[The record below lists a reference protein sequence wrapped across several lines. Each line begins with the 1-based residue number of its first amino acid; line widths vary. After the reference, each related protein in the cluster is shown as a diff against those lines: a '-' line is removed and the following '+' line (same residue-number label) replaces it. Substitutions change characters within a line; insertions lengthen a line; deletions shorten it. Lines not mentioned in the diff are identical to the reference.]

1 MKHVKDRVDF
11 NTIISTDFN
20 DKSFWHGYCIN
31 KDNDYKGGTNMGYKL
46 GVDVG
51 GTFTDLCLFNDEQRE
66 TRVFKLPSTPEDPSK
81 AIIEGINNI
90 LSFNNVKA
98 KSVQYVVHGTTVG
111 TNAAIER
118 KGARTALITTEGFR
132 DLLELARQ
140 TRPSIYNLFMDKPDP
155 LINRNLRKEVS
166 ERLNF
171 DGSVDTPIDREQVRA
186 VLNELSKEDINA
198 VSICFL
204 HSYVNPEHE
213 QIVKEMV
220 QELLP
225 GVYVSTSNEVLPEYR
240 EYERL
245 TTTTLNSYLGPVVS
259 QYVSNFADNVEKI
272 GIPVKPYINQSNS
285 GVMSIDTTKE
295 NPVRTALSGPSAGVA
310 GAAHI
315 SSLAGFKD
323 IITFD
328 MGGTS
333 TDVSLIQNST
343 PKVATGKSVAGF
355 PVQVPMTDVH
365 AVGAGGGSI
374 AWVDN
379 GGIVK
384 VGPHSAGA
392 NPGPAAYDRG
402 GTEPTVTDANVYLKR
417 LNPEYI
423 LDGSMKINYKAAE
436 DVITD
441 KLSNKLGLKVEEAAR
456 GIIKIVN
463 SNMVRAIRVVSIE
476 QGHDPREF
484 TLVAFG
490 GAGALHAAEVAND
503 LGMKTVLIPENPG
516 ILCALGLLVSDIRMD
531 YVRTNRLLANFQNL
545 QAINTEL
552 NQLKSQAD
560 EWLQKENVQKEMR
573 TIESKI
579 DMRYLGQNYELSI
592 PVPGELLTEEELETI
607 KNHFH
612 QEHEKVYG
620 YANEIEE
627 IEFINYRVTAKG
639 EVSKIDLRN
648 HEMGDADPSE
658 ALIGKRDVFFEESNG
673 FVNTSVFHRK
683 KLKPNNVI
691 EGPAIVEQMD
701 STIVIPP
708 HCKAEIDVYRN
719 IIITL

>member
-1 MKHVKDRVDF
+1 
-11 NTIISTDFN
+11 
-20 DKSFWHGYCIN
+20 
-31 KDNDYKGGTNMGYKL
+31 MGYKL

-51 GTFTDLCLFNDEQRE
+51 GTFTDLCLFNEDQRE
-66 TRVFKLPSTPEDPSK
+66 TMVLKLPSTPEDPSK
-81 AIIEGINNI
+81 AIIEGIENI
-90 LSFNNVKA
+90 LRLNHVA
-98 KSVQYVVHGTTVG
+98 AHSVQYVVHGTTVG

-118 KGARTALITTEGFR
+118 KGAKTALLTTEGFR

-140 TRPSIYNLFMDKPDP
+140 TRPSIYNLFQDKPEP
-155 LINRNLRKEVS
+155 LIKRNLRKEVT

-171 DGSVDTPIDREQVRA
+171 DGSIEKSVDKRQIEQVIK
-186 VLNELSKEDINA
+186 ELEKDDIKA

-204 HSYVNPEHE
+204 HSYVNPVHE
-213 QIVKEMV
+213 QLVKEMV

-225 GVYVSTSNEVLPEYR
+225 NVYVSTSSEVLPEYR

-259 QYVSNFADNVEKI
+259 QYVTNFADNVEKI

-285 GVMSIDTTKE
+285 GVMSIEMTKA
-295 NPVRTALSGPSAGVA
+295 NPVRTALSGPSAGVS

-315 SSLAGFKD
+315 AKLAGYEN

-333 TDVSLIQNST
+333 TDVTLIENST

-379 GGIVK
+379 GGILK

-402 GTEPTVTDANVYLKR
+402 GIEPTVTDANVFLKR

-423 LDGSMKINYKAAE
+423 LDGSMKINYMAAN
-436 DVITD
+436 DVISK
-441 KLSNKLGLKVEEAAR
+441 KLTTPLGLNTEEAAK

-463 SNMVRAIRVVSIE
+463 SNMVRAIRVVSVE

-490 GAGALHAAEVAND
+490 GAGALHAVDVAKE
-503 LGMKTVLIPENPG
+503 LGMKKVLIPENPG
-516 ILCALGLLVSDIRMD
+516 ILCALGLLVSDLRMD
-531 YVRTNRLLANFQNL
+531 YVRTNRLVSEVHNLPFINRELDVLKEQANQW
-545 QAINTEL
+545 
-552 NQLKSQAD
+552 LKQ
-560 EWLQKENVQKEMR
+560 ENVPKDQR
-573 TIESKI
+573 LIECKI

-592 PVPGELLTEEELETI
+592 PVYGELQTEEDLLNLTSA
-607 KNHFH
+607 FH
-612 QEHEKVYG
+612 SEHEKTYG
-620 YANEIEE
+620 YANEKEV
-627 IEFINYRVTAKG
+627 IEFINYRVVAIG

-648 HEMGDADPSE
+648 YEIGDHDSSK
-658 ALIGKRDVFFEESNG
+658 ALVGERDVYFEEEDR
-673 FVNTSVFHRK
+673 FVKTRIYQRK
-683 KLKPNNVI
+683 KLLPMNVI

-701 STIVIPP
+701 STVVIPP
-708 HCKAEIDVYRN
+708 NCTAEIDLYQN
-719 IIITL
+719 IVITI

>member
-1 MKHVKDRVDF
+1 
-11 NTIISTDFN
+11 
-20 DKSFWHGYCIN
+20 
-31 KDNDYKGGTNMGYKL
+31 MGYKL

-51 GTFTDLCLFNDEQRE
+51 GTFTDLCLFNEIQRE
-66 TRVFKLPSTPEDPSK
+66 TKVLKLPSTPEDPSK
-81 AIIEGINNI
+81 AIIEGIKNI
-90 LSFNNVKA
+90 LKLNNVEA
-98 KSVQYVVHGTTVG
+98 ESIQYVVHGTTVG

-118 KGARTALITTEGFR
+118 KGAKTALITTEGFR

-140 TRPSIYNLFMDKPDP
+140 TRPSIYNLFKDKPDP
-155 LINRNLRKEVS
+155 LINRSLRKEVT

-171 DGSVDTPIDREQVRA
+171 DGSVDTAINKEQVEQ
-186 VLNELSKEDINA
+186 VIKDLVKDDIKA
-198 VSICFL
+198 VSVCFL
-204 HSYVNPEHE
+204 HSYVNPVHE
-213 QIVKEMV
+213 QLVKEMI
-220 QELLP
+220 QEILP
-225 GVYVSTSNEVLPEYR
+225 DVYVSISSEVLSEYR

-259 QYVSNFADNVEKI
+259 QYVTNFAENVEKI

-285 GVMSIDTTKE
+285 GVMSIEVTKN
-295 NPVRTALSGPSAGVA
+295 NPVRTALSGPSAGVS

-315 SSLAGFKD
+315 AKLAGYEN

-333 TDVSLIQNST
+333 TDVTLIENST
-343 PKVATGKSVAGF
+343 PKVSTGKSVAGF

-379 GGIVK
+379 GGILK

-402 GTEPTVTDANVYLKR
+402 GTEPTVTDANVFLKR

-423 LDGSMKINYKAAE
+423 LDGSMKINYQAANG
-436 DVITD
+436 VITD
-441 KLSNKLGLKVEEAAR
+441 KLTNQLGLQTEEAAK

-463 SNMVRAIRVVSIE
+463 SNMVRAIRVVSVE

-490 GAGALHAAEVAND
+490 GAGALHAADVARE
-503 LGMKTVLIPENPG
+503 LGMKKVLIPENPG
-516 ILCALGLLVSDIRMD
+516 ILCALGLLVSDLRMD
-531 YVRTNRLLANFQNL
+531 YVRTKRLLSGISNL
-545 QAINTEL
+545 PLINQEL
-552 NQLKSQAD
+552 DQLKDQANQ
-560 EWLQKENVQKEMR
+560 WLQQENVPDEQR
-573 TIESKI
+573 LIECKI

-592 PVPGELLTEEELETI
+592 PISGELKTAEDLQNLKNIFHTE
-607 KNHFH
+607 H
-612 QEHEKVYG
+612 QKTYG
-620 YANEIEE
+620 YANEKEE
-627 IEFINYRVTAKG
+627 IEFINYRAVAKG
-639 EVSKIDLRN
+639 EVSKIDMRN
-648 HEMGDADPSE
+648 YEIGDNDPSQ
-658 ALIGKRDVFFEESNG
+658 ALVGEREVYFEEEGS
-673 FVNTSVFHRK
+673 FVKTSIYKRK
-683 KLKPNNVI
+683 RLVPNNII

-701 STIVIPP
+701 STVVIPP
-708 HCKAEIDVYRN
+708 NCKAEIDLYLN